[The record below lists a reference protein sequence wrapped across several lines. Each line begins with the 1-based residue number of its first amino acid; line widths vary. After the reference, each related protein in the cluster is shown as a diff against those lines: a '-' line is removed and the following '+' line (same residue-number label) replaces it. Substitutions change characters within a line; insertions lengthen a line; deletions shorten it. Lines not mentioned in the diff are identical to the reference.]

1 MAPMTI
7 RNTWRQRE
15 AIVSYRDGIGS
26 CCRALLLKQYE
37 KREQLGLSSSVCT
50 YAEDDPNQHWINLDD
65 FDPSK
70 PWRERGSI
78 QAAAIRRSAAIM
90 AWEAW
95 AQSDQ
100 STPETAVAAYEQ
112 QVNKR
117 VRFKC
122 DQDWITKLWL
132 KKAPPF
138 PAPQVCWVDHTPQT
152 AVAAD
157 EQQQSAVA
165 AAESYPSYRAAASLR
180 SDGKATVCSLRI
192 IQIEFR
198 FLSGEEACSPMSI
211 LFNRMLSC
219 EEI

>member
-1 MAPMTI
+1 
-7 RNTWRQRE
+7 
-15 AIVSYRDGIGS
+15 
-26 CCRALLLKQYE
+26 
-37 KREQLGLSSSVCT
+37 
-50 YAEDDPNQHWINLDD
+50 
-65 FDPSK
+65 
-70 PWRERGSI
+70 
-78 QAAAIRRSAAIM
+78 M

-117 VRFKC
+117 VKFKC

-132 KKAPPF
+132 KEAPPF
-138 PAPQVCWVDHTPQT
+138 PPPQVCWVDHTPQT

-180 SDGKATVCSLRI
+180 SDGRATVCSSRI

-198 FLSGEEACSPMSI
+198 FLSGEEACTPMSI
-211 LFNRMLSC
+211 MLNRLLSC
-219 EEI
+219 QEIWGHLFGCGVDMIHKKLCLDTEILDRSGPYGGRLAVFPSVHEQLQATPGFLHITVVCTQWGHLPYSYQVELEKLN